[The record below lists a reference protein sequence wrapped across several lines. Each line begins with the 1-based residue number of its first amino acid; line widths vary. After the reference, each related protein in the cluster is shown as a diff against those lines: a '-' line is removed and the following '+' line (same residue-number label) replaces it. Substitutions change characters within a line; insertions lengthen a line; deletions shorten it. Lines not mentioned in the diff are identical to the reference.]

1 MKDQVHENE
10 IARFDGIYHRLL
22 RSNRESS
29 LVYPEVLKRL
39 TMIDI
44 SVLSIAATN
53 PSIIIREIAG
63 KLGIPNST
71 LTSSINRL
79 EKQGIASRVISPRDR
94 RSFCLELTDK
104 GRTVQKMHTDF
115 EKAYFQTIL
124 EKLPSREKRE
134 SLMDLLEKIADAG
147 AEGKNEDGS
156 DNGNS

>member
-134 SLMDLLEKIADAG
+134 ALMDLLETIADDG
-147 AEGKNEDGS
+147 AEGKNEDGF
-156 DNGNS
+156 DNGNA

>member
-1 MKDQVHENE
+1 MGYPIQEEE
-10 IARFDGIYHRLL
+10 IARFDGIYHKLL
-22 RSNRESS
+22 RANRESN

-79 EKQGIASRVISPRDR
+79 EKQAIASRVISPRDR
-94 RSFCLELTDK
+94 RSFCLVLTEK
-104 GRTVQKMHTDF
+104 GHAIQKIHTDF
-115 EKAYFQTIL
+115 EKAYFRTIL
-124 EKLPSREKRE
+124 EKLPSREKRDI
-134 SLMDLLEKIADAG
+134 LMDLLETIADAA
-147 AEGKNEDGS
+147 AEG
-156 DNGNS
+156 

>member
-1 MKDQVHENE
+1 MGYPIQEEE
-10 IARFDGIYHRLL
+10 IARFDGIYHKLL
-22 RSNRESS
+22 RANRESN

-79 EKQGIASRVISPRDR
+79 EKQAIASRVISPRDR
-94 RSFCLELTDK
+94 RSFCL
-104 GRTVQKMHTDF
+104 V
-115 EKAYFQTIL
+115 
-124 EKLPSREKRE
+124 
-134 SLMDLLEKIADAG
+134 
-147 AEGKNEDGS
+147 
-156 DNGNS
+156 